1 MSVARKRFH
10 TDLSGPPVHSRS
22 KREGTHARRRK
33 RQPGAVVRFEALCP
47 LRPGRLLSALRFSLR
62 DTYDFD
68 ALPNETS
75 HPGCY
80 GSGYIS
86 AEREAVTSAAFPH
99 LIRANGGVSRVNYKR
114 LVTAAAELFDRL
126 STAWWIP
133 ALLMRLFVGYFFMET
148 GWGKIHN
155 LEAFTTRFAG
165 WGIPYP
171 AFNAALSAYT
181 EFLGGALTILGLGM
195 RFVSIPMIINMIV
208 AVLTVK
214 LKSVGGLDDFAEL
227 DEPLYALSF
236 VWLFFSGAGWLSVDF
251 FLRQLVDKAIGR
263 NSSSIPSSA
272 GFVRL
277 ADPATPHLH
286 DH

>member
-1 MSVARKRFH
+1 M
-10 TDLSGPPVHSRS
+10 G
-22 KREGTHARRRK
+22 
-33 RQPGAVVRFEALCP
+33 FEALYA
-47 LRPGRLLSALRFSLR
+47 LRPGRFLSALRFSLR
-62 DTYDFD
+62 DTYNFD

-80 GSGYIS
+80 GLGHIS
-86 AEREAVTSAAFPH
+86 AEKESVTSAAMPH
-99 LIRANGGVSRVNYKR
+99 LTSANGGVSRVNYKR

-148 GWGKIHN
+148 GWAKIHN
-155 LEAFTTRFAG
+155 LDAFTMRFAQ

-208 AVLTVK
+208 AILTVK
-214 LKSVGGLDDFAEL
+214 LKNVGGLDDFAEL

-236 VWLFFSGAGWLSVDF
+236 VWLFFSGAGWLSIDGLSKPV
-251 FLRQLVDKAIGR
+251 I
-263 NSSSIPSSA
+263 SSWLQQNKSKEHSPSSYW
-272 GFVRL
+272 
-277 ADPATPHLH
+277 
-286 DH
+286 